1 MIQSRRKFLFWLG
14 KAPAIVAASSI
25 MPIVMRRPAL
35 VDIGFSGLI
44 YRPRFYAGQI
54 VALGEDG
61 RYGLLS
67 PNTHPERPIGVVGSV
82 NPDGSANVITHGFAS
97 TVLGQMFVSRDPSV
111 DLIPIN
117 RNDGFIRHRVV
128 ART

>member
-25 MPIVMRRPAL
+25 MGWWERRRIERLA
-35 VDIGFSGLI
+35 
-44 YRPRFYAGQI
+44 RK
-54 VALGEDG
+54 VAWTGTL
-61 RYGLLS
+61 
-67 PNTHPERPIGVVGSV
+67 
-82 NPDGSANVITHGFAS
+82 
-97 TVLGQMFVSRDPSV
+97 TVSLRTGGGTYFVSNDPSV

-128 ART
+128 ARGSTA